1 MMYSWF
7 IDIDDMRAETRVVA
21 FTYKWLDN
29 DVDDVMLV
37 MIKNNNEGEPKR
49 GQAKDA
55 AGALTW
61 IEYGWF
67 DVP

>member
-1 MMYSWF
+1 
-7 IDIDDMRAETRVVA
+7 MRAETRVVA

-55 AGALTW
+55 AGALT
-61 IEYGWF
+61 
-67 DVP
+67 